1 MSLTILALLAVAA
14 AVFVGINIG
23 GSSTGVAFGPSVGSK
38 LLSKSG
44 AAGLMTVF
52 ALIGGWTV
60 GRNVIATMGGK
71 IVPSSEFTMMASVI
85 ILFFIGLSLLIS
97 NLSGVP
103 ASTSMTAVGAIAGL
117 GVATGTINWSVM
129 GRIMS
134 WWLVAPAVAFLAGG
148 MIGRYLYPHM
158 DNYFKINHTEG
169 QLLQFN
175 ISKRPVKLGD
185 NTDMREFASSSLVVI
200 IACYMAFS
208 AGASNVA
215 NAIAPLVSGP
225 SSMVS
230 MNAGILLAVGAMS
243 IGGFTIA
250 RKTLDTVGE
259 GLTDMPLLAALVV
272 STVSA
277 SIITVLSAMGIPAS
291 LAISATMCI
300 TGLGWGRASRTVK
313 VKDALQGEKPKMSA
327 AALKA
332 EDQGKKI
339 GEESEDD
346 IPDQNLFNPDI
357 IHHVITFWILTPV
370 ISAASS
376 YTLFRILQ
384 FTSIM

>member
-1 MSLTILALLAVAA
+1 MAVSILIVLAILA

-38 LLSKSG
+38 LVSKTA

-52 ALIGGWTV
+52 AFLGGWTV

-71 IVPSSEFTMMASVI
+71 IVPSSEFTMLASVV

-117 GVATGTINWSVM
+117 GIATGTISWSVM

-148 MIGRYLYPHM
+148 LIGRYLYTHL
-158 DNYFKINHTEG
+158 DDYFKIDQSEG
-169 QLLQFN
+169 NLLKF
-175 ISKRPVKLGD
+175 SFSSRPVQLGEG
-185 NTDMREFASSSLVVI
+185 TSVREFVSSILVIV

-215 NAIAPLVSGP
+215 NAVAPLVSSP
-225 SSMVS
+225 SAPIS
-230 MNAGILLAVGAMS
+230 MNAGIILAVAAIS
-243 IGGFTIA
+243 VGGFTIA
-250 RKTLDTVGE
+250 RRTLDTVGE
-259 GLTDMPLLAALVV
+259 GITDMPLLAALVV

-277 SIITVLSAMGIPAS
+277 TIISILSAMGIPAS

-313 VKDALQGEKPKMSA
+313 VSEALQGEKPEMKT

-332 EDQGKKI
+332 EDNKKI
-339 GEESEDD
+339 GEESEED
-346 IPDQNLFNPDI
+346 IPDQRLFDPDI
-357 IHHVITFWILTPV
+357 IHHVVTFWILTPV
-370 ISAASS
+370 ISAACS
-376 YTLFRILQ
+376 YILFRILQ
-384 FTSIM
+384 FAGIM

>member
-1 MSLTILALLAVAA
+1 MSLTILTLFAVLAAI
-14 AVFVGINIG
+14 FVGINIG

-71 IVPSSEFTMMASVI
+71 IVPSSQFTMMASVI

-148 MIGRYLYPHM
+148 MIGRYLYPLL
-158 DNYFKINHTEG
+158 DNYFKINQTEG
-169 QLLQFN
+169 DLLKFRL
-175 ISKRPVKLGD
+175 SSRPVQLGD
-185 NTDMREFASSSLVVI
+185 NTEMRELVSSSLVVV

-215 NAIAPLVSGP
+215 NAIAPLVAGP
-225 SSMVS
+225 SSTVS

-259 GLTDMPLLAALVV
+259 GLTDMPLLAALIV

-300 TGLGWGRASRTVK
+300 TGLGWGRASRTVS

-332 EDQGKKI
+332 DDKGKKI

-346 IPDQNLFNPDI
+346 LPDSRLFNPDI

-370 ISAASS
+370 ISAACSF
-376 YTLFRILQ
+376 TLFKILQ
-384 FTSIM
+384 FTGTM

>member
-1 MSLTILALLAVAA
+1 
-14 AVFVGINIG
+14 
-23 GSSTGVAFGPSVGSK
+23 
-38 LLSKSG
+38 
-44 AAGLMTVF
+44 MTVF
-52 ALIGGWTV
+52 ALLGGWTL

-117 GVATGTINWSVM
+117 GVATETIRWSVM
-129 GRIMS
+129 GKIMS

-148 MIGRYLYPHM
+148 LIGRYLYTHL
-158 DNYFKINHTEG
+158 DEKFKIDKSDGKMFE
-169 QLLQFN
+169 FRF
-175 ISKRPVKLGD
+175 SPVPIKLVDG
-185 NTDMREFASSSLVVI
+185 TSRGEFVSSVLVIV

-215 NAIAPLVSGP
+215 NAVAPLVSSP
-225 SSMVS
+225 TTPVT
-230 MNAGILLAVGAMS
+230 MNMGILLAVGAMS

-259 GLTDMPLLAALVV
+259 GITDMPLLAALIV

-277 SIITVLSAMGIPAS
+277 SIITILSKMGIPAS

-313 VKDALQGEKPKMSA
+313 VKDAIQGEAPPMKT
-327 AALKA
+327 AALKSD
-332 EDQGKKI
+332 ENSKKI

-346 IPDQNLFNPDI
+346 IPDKQLFDPDI
-357 IHHVITFWILTPV
+357 IHHVVTFWILTPV
-370 ISAASS
+370 ISAVCS
-376 YTLFRILQ
+376 YSVFQGLQ
-384 FTSIM
+384 YVGVM